1 MLIRLPFSEGMRYRF
16 HTNLREGCLMPSV
29 ASNRQITEGVI
40 WKQILLFFFPILLG
54 SFFQQLYNTVDTII
68 VGRALG
74 TEALASVGASSPIIN
89 LVYGFCI
96 GIASG
101 ATVILSQ
108 AYGAGDRDRVQKTL
122 HTGLALALTLG
133 VAIAVAGILFAP
145 QVLSLIGTPEN
156 CMEDATIYCRIY
168 FGGAIASM
176 VYNMGAGILRAMG
189 DSRRPMIFL
198 MVCCFINIL
207 ADLLFVYVFQMGI
220 AGAALAT
227 IFAQSI
233 SAVLVLFVLMKLP
246 GEGKLELKQ
255 IRFHKNLLLSMLRIG
270 VPAGI
275 QLMMFDFSN
284 LIVQSSINSFGD
296 ATVAAWIAYGK
307 TDAWTW
313 QISGALGVSVTTF
326 VGQNFGAQKYDRVR
340 RSVWVCMGL
349 GMAMLG
355 ALSVLE
361 FTCREFLLGIF
372 TTDPE
377 VIRIGSE
384 MMVCIVLWNAIFIPI
399 EVFAGTMRGTG
410 YALPPTLIMCVSVC
424 LFRILWIW
432 LAVERWHT
440 VGVLCLAYPISWV
453 LCVLTFF
460 AFYLKGD
467 WLQGRIK
474 ALGMTPEIR

>member
-1 MLIRLPFSEGMRYRF
+1 
-16 HTNLREGCLMPSV
+16 MPPV
-29 ASNRQITEGVI
+29 ASNRHITEGVI

-54 SFFQQLYNTVDTII
+54 SFFQQLYNTVDAII

-74 TEALASVGASSPIIN
+74 TEALASVGASSPILN
-89 LVYGFCI
+89 LVYGFFI

-108 AYGAGDRDRVQKTL
+108 AYGAGDRNRVNQAL
-122 HTGLALALTLG
+122 HTAMALALTLG
-133 VAIAVAGILFAP
+133 AVIAVAGVLLAP
-145 QVLSLIGTPEN
+145 QVLQLIGTPEN
-156 CMEDATIYCRIY
+156 CMEDATTYCRIY
-168 FGGAIASM
+168 FSGAVATM

-198 MVCCFINIL
+198 VICCFINIA
-207 ADLLFVYVFQMGI
+207 ADLLFIYGLNMGV

-227 IFAQSI
+227 ILSQLV
-233 SAVLVLFVLMKLP
+233 SALLVLSVLMKQP
-246 GEGKLELKQ
+246 DEGKLELRQ
-255 IRFHKNLLLSMLRIG
+255 IRFHKNLLLSILRIG

-296 ATVAAWIAYGK
+296 ATVAAWTAYGK
-307 TDAWTW
+307 TDAWSW

-349 GMAMLG
+349 GVAMLG
-355 ALSVLE
+355 LLSILE
-361 FTCREFLLGIF
+361 FNFREFLLGIF

-384 MMVCIVLWNAIFIPI
+384 MMTCIVLWNAIFIPI

-410 YALPPTLIMCVSVC
+410 YALPPTLIMCGSVC

-440 VGVLCLAYPISWV
+440 VVTLCWAYPLSWV
-453 LCVLTFF
+453 LCVVVFF
-460 AFYLKGD
+460 AFYLQGD
-467 WLQGRIK
+467 WLHGRIK
-474 ALGMTPEIR
+474 ALGMPPEIR

>member
-1 MLIRLPFSEGMRYRF
+1 
-16 HTNLREGCLMPSV
+16 MPSV
-29 ASNRQITEGVI
+29 ASNRHITEGVI
-40 WKQILLFFFPILLG
+40 WKQIILFFFPILMG
-54 SFFQQLYNTVDTII
+54 SFFQQLYNTADAII

-74 TEALASVGASSPIIN
+74 TEALASVGASGSILN
-89 LVYGFCI
+89 LVYGLFT

-108 AYGAGDRDRVQKTL
+108 AHGANDREGAKKAL
-122 HTGLALALTLG
+122 HTAVALALTLG
-133 VAIAVAGILFAP
+133 VVIAVAGILLAP
-145 QVLSLIGTPEN
+145 QVLKLIGTPEN
-156 CMEDATIYCRIY
+156 CMEDAVIYCRVY
-168 FGGAIASM
+168 FSGAAATM

-189 DSRRPMIFL
+189 DSRRPMSFL
-198 MVCCFINIL
+198 MACCFINIA
-207 ADLLFVYVFQMGI
+207 ADLLLVYGLNMGI

-227 IFAQSI
+227 VLSQLVST
-233 SAVLVLFVLMKLP
+233 VLVISVLMKQP
-246 GEGKLELKQ
+246 GESKLELKK
-255 IRFHKNLLLSMLRIG
+255 IRFHKTLLLSVLRIG

-275 QLMMFDFSN
+275 QLMMFDLSN

-296 ATVAAWIAYGK
+296 ATVAAWTAYSK

-340 RSVWVCMGL
+340 RSVGVCMGL
-349 GMAMLG
+349 GIAMVG
-355 ALSVLE
+355 VLSILE
-361 FTCREFLLGIF
+361 FVFRESLLGIF

-384 MMVCIVLWNAIFIPI
+384 MMAWVVLWNAVFIPI

-410 YALPPTLIMCVSVC
+410 YALPPTLIMCGSVC

-432 LAVERWHT
+432 LAVARWHSVIT
-440 VGVLCLAYPISWV
+440 LCLAYPISWV
-453 LCVLTFF
+453 LCVLTFYV
-460 AFYLKGD
+460 FYLKGD
-467 WLQGRIK
+467 WLHSRIK

>member
-1 MLIRLPFSEGMRYRF
+1 
-16 HTNLREGCLMPSV
+16 MPSV
-29 ASNRQITEGVI
+29 SSNRHITEGVI

-54 SFFQQLYNTVDTII
+54 SFFQQLYNTVDAII

-74 TEALASVGASSPIIN
+74 TEALASVGASSPILNLIN
-89 LVYGFCI
+89 GFFL

-108 AYGAGDRDRVQKTL
+108 AYGAGDGERVNKTL
-122 HTGLALALTLG
+122 HTAMALALTLG
-133 VAIAVAGILFAP
+133 VVITAVGIFMAP
-145 QVLSLIGTPEN
+145 QILQLIGTPEN
-156 CMEDATIYCRIY
+156 CMEDAVTYCRIY
-168 FGGAIASM
+168 FGGAAASM

-198 MVCCFINIL
+198 IVCCFVNIV
-207 ADLLFVYVFQMGI
+207 ADLLFIYVFQMGI

-227 IFAQSI
+227 ILSQLI
-233 SAVLVLFVLMKLP
+233 SALLVFSVLKKQS
-246 GEGKLELKQ
+246 GEGKLELNK
-255 IRFHKNLLLSMLRIG
+255 IRFHKELLLSMLRIG

-296 ATVAAWIAYGK
+296 ITIAAWIAYGK

-340 RSVWVCMGL
+340 RSVLVCMGL
-349 GMAMLG
+349 GIAMVG
-355 ALSVLE
+355 TLSILE

-377 VIRIGSE
+377 VIRIGSK
-384 MMVCIVLWNAIFIPI
+384 MMMYIVLWNTIFIPI
-399 EVFAGTMRGTG
+399 EVLAGTMRGTG
-410 YALPPTLIMCVSVC
+410 YALPPTVIMCVCVC
-424 LFRILWIW
+424 LFRILWIL
-432 LAVERWHT
+432 LAVDKWHT
-440 VGVLCLAYPISWV
+440 VFAVCLAYPISWV
-453 LCVLTFF
+453 LCVVTFVV
-460 AFYLKGD
+460 FYFKGN
-467 WLQGRIK
+467 WLHGRIK
-474 ALGMTPEIR
+474 ALGMPSEIR

>member
-1 MLIRLPFSEGMRYRF
+1 
-16 HTNLREGCLMPSV
+16 MPSV
-29 ASNRQITEGVI
+29 ASNRQIIHGVI

-54 SFFQQLYNTVDTII
+54 SFFQQLYNTVDTVI

-74 TEALASVGASSPIIN
+74 TEALASVGASGPILS
-89 LVYGFCI
+89 LVYGFFI
-96 GIASG
+96 GVSSG
-101 ATVILSQ
+101 ASVVLSQ
-108 AYGAGDRDRVQKTL
+108 AYGANDRDGVKKAL
-122 HTGLALALTLG
+122 HTAMALALTLG
-133 VAIAVAGILFAP
+133 VVIAAVGILLAP
-145 QVLSLIGTPEN
+145 QILRLIGTPEN
-156 CMEDATIYCRIY
+156 CMKDAVIYCRIY
-168 FGGAIASM
+168 FGGACASM

-198 MVCCFINIL
+198 IICCFVNIVT
-207 ADLLFVYVFQMGI
+207 DLLFIYVFQMGV

-227 IFAQSI
+227 ILSQLI
-233 SAVLVLFVLMKLP
+233 SALLILSVLVKQS
-246 GEGKLELKQ
+246 GEGKLEPKQ
-255 IRFHKNLLLSMLRIG
+255 IRFHKNLLLSILRIG
-270 VPAGI
+270 IPAGI

-296 ATVAAWIAYGK
+296 ATMAAWTAFGK
-307 TDAWTW
+307 ADAWTW

-349 GMAMLG
+349 GITMLG

-361 FTCREFLLGIF
+361 FTFREFLLGIF

-384 MMVCIVLWNAIFIPI
+384 MMACIVLWNAIFIPI

-410 YALPPTLIMCVSVC
+410 YALQPTLIMCLCVC
-424 LFRILWIW
+424 LFRILWIV

-440 VGVLCLAYPISWV
+440 VAILCLAYPISWV
-453 LCVLTFF
+453 LCVLTFYV
-460 AFYLKGD
+460 FYLKGD
-467 WLQGRIK
+467 WLHSRIK
-474 ALGMTPEIR
+474 ALGMTPESR